1 MIRFNHRSHPVPT
14 RTTHNTVVEVLWTV
28 VPVLILVTIAIPS
41 FKLMYYMDRVP
52 DAKMTIKVT
61 GHQWVWEY
69 TYPDQ
74 GNINFK
80 SLMIEDKDLKAGQ
93 PRLLEV
99 DNPLV
104 IPVATNIRVQVAG
117 EDVIHS
123 WFVPSFGVQEYAVVG
138 RLNEA
143 WINVEHEGTYYGEC
157 NQICGVNHAF
167 MPIEVK
173 VVSQADFQKWVQTQK
188 TAMRDRDQV
197 PGADVT
203 KVADVAPATAAEPA
217 KVGN

>member
-1 MIRFNHRSHPVPT
+1 
-14 RTTHNTVVEVLWTV
+14 
-28 VPVLILVTIAIPS
+28 
-41 FKLMYYMDRVP
+41 
-52 DAKMTIKVT
+52 
-61 GHQWVWEY
+61 
-69 TYPDQ
+69 
-74 GNINFK
+74 
-80 SLMIEDKDLKAGQ
+80 
-93 PRLLEV
+93 
-99 DNPLV
+99 
-104 IPVATNIRVQVAG
+104 VQVAG